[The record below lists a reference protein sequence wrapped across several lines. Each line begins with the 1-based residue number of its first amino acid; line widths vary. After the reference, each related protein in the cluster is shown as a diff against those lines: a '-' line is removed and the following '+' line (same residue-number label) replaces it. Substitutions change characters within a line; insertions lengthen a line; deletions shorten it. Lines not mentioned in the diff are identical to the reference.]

1 MDRFSPRQLAIY
13 NLIKSHYETGM
24 SYKWIA
30 KYLNDLNI
38 RTNKGHRWGTNNT
51 HMVVKRY
58 REREARI
65 KLRDKEYPMVW
76 SKMRWEYDEY
86 I

>member
-1 MDRFSPRQLAIY
+1 
-13 NLIKSHYETGM
+13 M

-38 RTNKGHRWGTNNT
+38 RTNKGHRWGSNTT